1 MGVDGSFNFI
11 LNEIVNFDVCFVYY
25 EIIVI

>member
-11 LNEIVNFDVCFVYY
+11 LNEIVNFGVCFVYY
-25 EIIVI
+25 EIMVI